1 MNKKVYLSLPGIILF
16 LLMVCNFGYTGSE
29 KNYDSFASNL
39 FFDEDE
45 KSSIPLSNDLN
56 YRLDKELVH
65 KEPEECIDITGDWT
79 GIVFESGYEITLKLR
94 QKGCSVS
101 GKLQSLGSCP
111 GKCGKPNFALQG
123 TVNGN
128 NFIFTIPKDTYV
140 NCKNCKTI
148 CLGTDYGDLLVN
160 GNKMDGTIDVEDC
173 EFGGYFKV
181 TVSLT
186 LVGSGRISG
195 NVIDTE
201 RNPVKSA
208 KVSLNGR
215 KKKRVKK
222 TTSDD
227 NGLFE
232 FTDLKVDTYTI
243 KAQKKGY
250 KKSEQTRVLHEGG
263 YIDIEIELEKK

>member
-29 KNYDSFASNL
+29 KNNDSFASNL
-39 FFDEDE
+39 FFDEDG
-45 KSSIPLSNDLN
+45 KSSIPHSNDLN
-56 YRLDKELVH
+56 YWPDKELVH